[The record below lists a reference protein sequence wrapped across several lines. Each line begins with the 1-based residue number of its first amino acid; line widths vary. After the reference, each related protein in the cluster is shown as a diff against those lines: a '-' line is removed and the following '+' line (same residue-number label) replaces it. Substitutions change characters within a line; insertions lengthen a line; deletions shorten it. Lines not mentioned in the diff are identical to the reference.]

1 MNCLGLSFFNLQVS
15 QAPNGFILVLT
26 RYNSWSSLF
35 WNRHRRGQSEDRPL
49 SERATAAAWPTG
61 GMNGPVAAATTVGP
75 QAHVNQQASGFER
88 PPAGS
93 KELILPFS
101 KA

>member
-1 MNCLGLSFFNLQVS
+1 MN
-15 QAPNGFILVLT
+15 
-26 RYNSWSSLF
+26 
-35 WNRHRRGQSEDRPL
+35 E
-49 SERATAAAWPTG
+49 
-61 GMNGPVAAATTVGP
+61 PVAAATTVGP
-75 QAHVNQQASGFER
+75 QAHVNQQASGSER

>member
-1 MNCLGLSFFNLQVS
+1 VNCLGLSSSISKLAKHRVKIN
-15 QAPNGFILVLT
+15 FIPT
-26 RYNSWSSLF
+26 RFNSWSSLF
-35 WNRHRRGQSEDRPL
+35 CNRHRRGQSEDRPL

-75 QAHVNQQASGFER
+75 QAHVNQQASGSER

-93 KELILPFS
+93 KELIMPFS